1 MKVVDSSANLRII
14 QRSNYVLLRL
24 ICRVTLPCLI
34 IILVGPGTAAAQGVP
49 ENDGPEFRGLVTLD
63 WIVIGLYATLV
74 IGLGWFCSRR
84 QSSTEEYFLAGRR
97 TSFLIAGISLF
108 ATLLSTISYLSAPG
122 EVIGHGPIVYAG
134 FIAMPVV
141 YLIVGYLV
149 IPTLMREPVTSAY
162 ELLESRVGL
171 GVRLVGSG
179 VFMATRVVWM
189 ALLTFVSAEAFVTML
204 QWEPEAVPY
213 VIGVLGTIAVIYT
226 TLGGLRAVMVTDV
239 VQFFVLVGGIV
250 LTIVFIT
257 VDLGSV
263 HAWFPTAWAPG
274 WDEQPL
280 FSLSPT
286 VRVTLLGSMISYTT
300 FWVCASISDQVA
312 IQRYLATRDAS
323 TARRALLTN
332 LIADILVSI
341 LLVLTG
347 FALLGFFQHHS
358 HLLPEGKDLLGDV
371 DFLFPHYI
379 ANFLPIGVAGLVV
392 SAMLAAAMS
401 SLDSGLNS
409 ITTVF
414 SVDVLGRCG
423 RSTRS
428 DRQRLKIA
436 RGLTFGLGVAVVLL
450 ACCMGMVPGN
460 IVEVLFKTVGLFFA
474 PLAGLFF
481 TALFVRFATGIGTIV
496 GAVCGFATA
505 ALIAYWDVITG
516 GPAFSFQWIIPTAL
530 VVQVAAGSLIS
541 AFSTKRTAG

>member
-1 MKVVDSSANLRII
+1 M
-14 QRSNYVLLRL
+14 
-24 ICRVTLPCLI
+24 TLACLFFVSFG
-34 IILVGPGTAAAQGVP
+34 LPTAAAQDVP
-49 ENDGPEFRGLVTLD
+49 ESDRPDFRGLVALD
-63 WIVIGLYATLV
+63 WIVIGVYAALV
-74 IGLGWFCSRR
+74 IGLGWLYSRR

-134 FIAMPVV
+134 LIAMPVV
-141 YLIVGYLV
+141 YLVVGYLV
-149 IPTLMREPVTSAY
+149 IPTLMRVPVTSAY

-189 ALLTFVSAEAFVTML
+189 ALLTFVSAKAFVTML
-204 QWEPEAVPY
+204 QWEPDAVPY
-213 VIGVLGTIAVIYT
+213 VIVVLGTIAVIYT

-239 VQFFVLVGGIV
+239 VQFFVLVGGIL
-250 LTIVFIT
+250 LTVIFIT

-263 HAWFPTAWAPG
+263 RAWLPTAWAPQ

-286 VRVTLLGSMISYTT
+286 IRVTLLGSMISYTL

-312 IQRYLATRDAS
+312 IQRYLATRDAR

-332 LIADILVSI
+332 LIADIVVSS

-347 FALLGFFQHHS
+347 FALLGFFQHHPQ
-358 HLLPEGKDLLGDV
+358 LLPEGRDLLGDV

-379 ANFLPIGVAGLVV
+379 ANFLPIGIAGLVV

-409 ITTVF
+409 IATVF

-423 RSTRS
+423 RSTRP
-428 DRQRLKIA
+428 DKKRLKIA
-436 RGLTFGLGVAVVLL
+436 RVLTCGLGVAVVLL
-450 ACCMGMVPGN
+450 ACCMGVVPGN

-481 TALFVRFATGIGTIV
+481 TALFVRFATAIGTIG
-496 GAVCGFATA
+496 GAVCGFITA

-516 GPAFSFQWIIPTAL
+516 GSTLSFQWIIPAAL
-530 VVQVAAGSLIS
+530 VVQVTVGSLIS
-541 AFSTKRTAG
+541 VFSIKRTAG

>member
-1 MKVVDSSANLRII
+1 MLRPTCTATLACLFVV
-14 QRSNYVLLRL
+14 
-24 ICRVTLPCLI
+24 
-34 IILVGPGTAAAQGVP
+34 LVGLRTAAAQDVP
-49 ENDGPEFRGLVTLD
+49 ANDRPDFRGLVTLD
-63 WIVIGLYATLV
+63 WIVIGIYAALV
-74 IGLGWFCSRR
+74 IALGWFYSRR

-97 TSFLIAGISLF
+97 TNFRIAGISLF

-122 EVIGHGPIVYAG
+122 EVIDHGPLFYAG
-134 FIAMPVV
+134 LVAMPLV
-141 YLIVGYLV
+141 YLVVGYVV
-149 IPTLMREPVTSAY
+149 IPALMRVPVTSAY

-171 GVRLVGSG
+171 GVRLLGSG
-179 VFMATRVVWM
+179 MFMVTRVVWM
-189 ALLTFVSAEAFVTML
+189 ALLTYVSAKAFVTML
-204 QWEPEAVPY
+204 QWDLAAVPY
-213 VIGVLGTIAVIYT
+213 VVAVLGAIAVIYT

-239 VQFFVLVGGIV
+239 VQFFVLVGGIL
-250 LTIVFIT
+250 LTIIFIT
-257 VDLGSV
+257 ADLGGV
-263 HAWFPTAWAPG
+263 REWFPIARAPH
-274 WDEQPL
+274 WDKQPL

-286 VRVTLLGSMISYTT
+286 VRVTLLGSMISYTM

-312 IQRYLATRDAS
+312 IQRYLATRNVKA
-323 TARRALLTN
+323 ARRALLTN
-332 LIADILVSI
+332 LIADLLVSS
-341 LLVLTG
+341 LLVLAG
-347 FALLGFFQHHS
+347 FALLGFFQHHPEF
-358 HLLPEGKDLLGDV
+358 LPAGQDLLGDV

-428 DRQRLKIA
+428 DDERLKIA
-436 RGLTFGLGVAVVLL
+436 RGLTVGLGLAVVLL
-450 ACCMGMVPGN
+450 ACCMGAVPGN
-460 IVEVLFKTVGLFFA
+460 ILEVLFKTVGLFFA

-481 TALFVRFATGIGTIV
+481 TALFVRFATGIGTIG

-516 GPAFSFQWIIPTAL
+516 GPALSFQWIIPSAL
-530 VVQVAAGSLIS
+530 VVQVTAGSLIS
-541 AFSTKRTAG
+541 AFMTKRSGG

>member
-1 MKVVDSSANLRII
+1 MLR
-14 QRSNYVLLRL
+14 S
-24 ICRVTLPCLI
+24 ICIVTLACLSVVSFG
-34 IILVGPGTAAAQGVP
+34 LPTAAAQDVP
-49 ENDGPEFRGLVTLD
+49 ENGGPDFRGLVTLD
-63 WIVIGLYATLV
+63 WIVIGVYAALV
-74 IGLGWFCSRR
+74 IGLGWFYSRR

-122 EVIGHGPIVYAG
+122 EVIGHGPIFYAG

-141 YLIVGYLV
+141 YLVVGYLV
-149 IPTLMREPVTSAY
+149 IPTLMRVPVTSAY

-179 VFMATRVVWM
+179 VFMVTRVVWM
-189 ALLTFVSAEAFVTML
+189 ALLTYVSAKAFVSML
-204 QWEPEAVPY
+204 QWEPDAVPY
-213 VIGVLGTIAVIYT
+213 VIVLLGTIAVLYT

-239 VQFFVLVGGIV
+239 VQFFVLVVGIL
-250 LTIVFIT
+250 LTIIFIT

-263 HAWFPTAWAPG
+263 RAWFPTAWAPD

-312 IQRYLATRDAS
+312 IQRYLATRDAR

-332 LIADILVSI
+332 LIADILVSS

-347 FALLGFFQHHS
+347 FALLGFFQHHPD
-358 HLLPEGKDLLGDV
+358 LLPKGQDLLGDV
-371 DFLFPHYI
+371 DLLFPHYI

-428 DRQRLKIA
+428 DGQRLKIA
-436 RGLTFGLGVAVVLL
+436 RGLTLGLGVAVVLL

-481 TALFVRFATGIGTIV
+481 TALFVRFATGIGTIS

-516 GPAFSFQWIIPTAL
+516 GPTISFQWIIPTAL
-530 VVQVAAGSLIS
+530 VVQVTVGSLIS